1 LKVPV
6 WPLWVR
12 LSHWAVGSVVV
23 FELIRNDGDR
33 LHRIVGYV
41 GAGIVVAR
49 VLAAGLARGPDFI
62 AALRPSPRE
71 TFAYL
76 RGLARGRAPR
86 HARHDPLGL
95 WMVWLLWTLV
105 LLLAF
110 TGWLSRLDAFWG
122 DERVHDIHAWLAYA
136 LVGAAIM
143 HVIAVGVMSWAWRE
157 NLPAAMVSGRKR
169 GMHDDG
175 A

>member
-1 LKVPV
+1 
-6 WPLWVR
+6 VR
-12 LSHWAVGSVVV
+12 LSHWAVASVVV

-41 GAGIVVAR
+41 GAGIVV
-49 VLAAGLARGPDFI
+49 
-62 AALRPSPRE
+62 
-71 TFAYL
+71 
-76 RGLARGRAPR
+76 
-86 HARHDPLGL
+86 ARHDPLGL

>member
-49 VLAAGLARGPDFI
+49 VLAA
-62 AALRPSPRE
+62 
-71 TFAYL
+71 
-76 RGLARGRAPR
+76 GLARGRAPR